1 MRQVYTVPRWDAL
14 VVAPIQQSPYPV
26 VGGVAALLYASF
38 ALMVGL
44 HTLAFWKLSACS
56 WIAPS
61 PDALLPACGHSR
73 LERPSHQSPLDASRL
88 CAVGSIGT
96 VPAAISKGA
105 QQGGTFLL
113 AHVLFCHIDET
124 ECMSDSREGASAW
137 SRVQKPLSFAI
148 CALGCLVYAI
158 VRKRNV
164 DKPTGLGL
172 GGAATSPGGSPSP
185 PSIPN
190 EAGIR

>member
-1 MRQVYTVPRWDAL
+1 M
-14 VVAPIQQSPYPV
+14 VAPIQHSPYPV
-26 VGGVAALLYASF
+26 VGSVAALLYASF
-38 ALMVGL
+38 ALMVGV

-56 WIAPS
+56 QITAS
-61 PDALLPACGHSR
+61 PDALSPACGHSR
-73 LERPSHQSPLDASRL
+73 LERPSQSPLDASRL

-113 AHVLFCHIDET
+113 AHVLFCQIDET
-124 ECMSDSREGASAW
+124 ECMSDGREGASAW

-148 CALGCLVYAI
+148 CSLGCLVYAI
-158 VRKRNV
+158 VRKRSV

-172 GGAATSPGGSPSP
+172 GGAATSPNGSPSP

-190 EAGIR
+190 EAGIPSR